1 MVVAQLA
8 EWSLLMPMI
17 CGSKPVIGNIRRPL
31 FTANLVRKKAEKTA
45 ILLKNEKSF
54 PLQVAFTQ
62 GFLFIVIHVRLG
74 CLSQKKYFSIH
85 KRPFYAA

>member
-31 FTANLVRKKAEKTA
+31 FTANLVRKKAEKGPIKTA
-45 ILLKNEKSF
+45 ILLKNERSF
-54 PLQVAFTQ
+54 PLQVAVTQ

-74 CLSQKKYFSIH
+74 CLSQKKIF
-85 KRPFYAA
+85 FNT